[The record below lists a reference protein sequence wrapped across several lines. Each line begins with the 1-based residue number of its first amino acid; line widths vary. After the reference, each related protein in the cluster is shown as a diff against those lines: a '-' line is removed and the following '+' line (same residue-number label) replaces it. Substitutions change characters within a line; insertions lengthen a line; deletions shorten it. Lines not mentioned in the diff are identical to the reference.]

1 VARQE
6 EGTSLCPNC
15 GAPVVVPKSTRSFIC
30 KACDAIIKA
39 IASDEGVIL
48 KVVGTSV
55 EENPEFQT
63 LEASANDFRKDLDE
77 LHLVY
82 EAEAMKPVA
91 AAPARVAMLGVLV
104 TVAGLVALAFVRKR
118 LGIGITGLGAIL
130 LFGGIVVRSV
140 VAAQRRTY
148 LAQLSS
154 EMQRLARERDM
165 LEARAAQIKV
175 QHTA

>member
-1 VARQE
+1 VVRKE
-6 EGTSLCPNC
+6 ESGSVCPNC
-15 GAPVVVPKSTRSFIC
+15 GADVVIPKSTRSFIC

-39 IASDEGVIL
+39 IASDEGTIL

-63 LEASANDFRKDLDE
+63 LEASANEFRKELDE
-77 LHLVY
+77 LHLRY
-82 EAEAMKPVA
+82 EEEASKPIA
-91 AAPARVAMLGVLV
+91 KAPAQVAILGGIV
-104 TVAGLVALAFVRKR
+104 TIAGLVMLAFVRKR
-118 LGIGITGLGAIL
+118 LGIGVTGLGVMV
-130 LFGGIVVRSV
+130 LFGGLVVRSI
-140 VAAQRRTY
+140 VAGQRRTF
-148 LAQLSS
+148 LAQMSG